1 MNRRNKKK
9 DILYTL
15 TKNIWYPYTPCLKNL
30 RKTTSMQPFKT
41 FLYFFLIFDNFNG
54 QQINYINFI

>member
-41 FLYFFLIFDNFNG
+41 FLYFFFKYLTTLLDNRS
-54 QQINYINFI
+54 II

>member
-9 DILYTL
+9 NILYTL

-30 RKTTSMQPFKT
+30 RKTTCMQPFKT
-41 FLYFFLIFDNFNG
+41 FLYFFLKYLTTLMDNRS
-54 QQINYINFI
+54 II